1 MAKNT
6 EKPKSP
12 QKEAKDNV
20 PAQKQ
25 EVAKSQKAPFQPK
38 PNQKPMHAEVEE
50 EEDVSLM
57 NRIKNRNKR
66 IALDDSE

>member
-1 MAKNT
+1 MKEA

-12 QKEAKDNV
+12 QKEAKNDV

-25 EVAKSQKAPFQPK
+25 EVVKPQKVLIQQK
-38 PNQKPMHAEVEE
+38 LTQKPKHAEVEE
-50 EEDVSLM
+50 EEEISLM